1 VKGQAKLTLQADV
14 VIVGGGPAGIA
25 TAIAAGQKGLR
36 AVVVDARKPPID
48 KACGEGLLPEAVA
61 SLRRLGI
68 HLDLSSAFPFSGI
81 RFTDEHSS
89 TSAKISDGQAFG
101 LRRTRLQQVLVG
113 RAEKI
118 GVSFLWGTRVT
129 RFDSD
134 GAHTERGFVPS
145 RWIVGADGQNSRV
158 RKCARIGVSRK
169 SSRFGFRRHF
179 CVAPWTDLVE
189 VHWGERCQMILTP
202 TGTNEICASFMTSD
216 PQLRIERA
224 LGQFPEVESRLRRA
238 QPATTE
244 IGSANSLGLAR
255 SATRKN
261 VALVGDASCTVDG
274 VSGQGLSLA
283 FQEALA
289 LGDALAAGDLG
300 LYETAHR
307 RITGKAIRMAQL
319 MLLMDRSAWIRRK
332 ALRLFAAQPGLFSKI
347 IAIHMGETSAE
358 ALNAS
363 AVFDLGWQVLRA

>member
-1 VKGQAKLTLQADV
+1 MTLRADV

-25 TAIAAGQKGLR
+25 TAIAASQKGLR

-81 RFTDEHSS
+81 RFTDDKSS
-89 TSAKISDGQAFG
+89 ASAKISDGQAFG
-101 LRRTRLQQVLVG
+101 LRRTRLQQILAD
-113 RAEKI
+113 RAEKS

-129 RFDSD
+129 RFDSY
-134 GAHTERGFVPS
+134 GAHTERGFMPC

-158 RKCARIGVSRK
+158 RKCARIGVHRK

-179 CVAPWTDLVE
+179 CIAPWTDLVE
-189 VHWGERCQMILTP
+189 VHWGERCQLILTP
-202 TGTNEICASFMTSD
+202 TGANEICASFMTSD
-216 PQLRIERA
+216 PQLRIEHA
-224 LGQFPEVESRLRRA
+224 LGQFPEVEKLLRGA

-244 IGSANSLGLAR
+244 IGSVNSLGRAR
-255 SATRKN
+255 SATRRN

-283 FQEALA
+283 FQQVIA
-289 LGDALAAGDLG
+289 LGDALAVGDLDA
-300 LYETAHR
+300 YECAHR
-307 RITGKAIRMAQL
+307 RITGKAMRMAQL

-332 ALRLFAAQPGLFSKI
+332 ALRLFEAQPGLFSKI

-358 ALNAS
+358 GLDAS